1 MHNSA
6 LGTLGKR
13 AVAYLV
19 LVLAALLALKL
30 VAAIFFG
37 ALQAIFMTFLVLAA
51 VVGVVWALRR
61 I

>member
-1 MHNSA
+1 VHNSA

-37 ALQAIFMTFLVLAA
+37 VLQAIFMTFLVLAA

>member
-1 MHNSA
+1 VERSA

-13 AVAYLV
+13 IVAYLV
-19 LVLAALLALKL
+19 LVLAVLLALKL

-37 ALQAIFMTFLVLAA
+37 FLQAVFMAVLVLAA
-51 VVGVVWALRR
+51 GAGVVWALRH